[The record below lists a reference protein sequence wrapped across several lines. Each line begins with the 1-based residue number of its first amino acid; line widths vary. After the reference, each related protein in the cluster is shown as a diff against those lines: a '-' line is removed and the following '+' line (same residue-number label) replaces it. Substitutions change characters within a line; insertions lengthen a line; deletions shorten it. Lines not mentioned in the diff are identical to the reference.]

1 MVVGMR
7 EIVRDALV
15 ILVLLLLGL
24 AALAVFGDDTS
35 TLPFAY
41 EGHDPR

>member
-1 MVVGMR
+1 MVGLMR
-7 EIVRDALV
+7 EVVRNALV
-15 ILVLLLLGL
+15 MLVLLLLGL
-24 AALAVFGDDTS
+24 TVLALWGDDPR